1 MTMTFDE
8 IKALE
13 DAHIAHTYQKLPV
26 AIARGKGT
34 RVWDVNGKEYLDY
47 MGGYGVAILGQSY
60 PKVINAIKEQI
71 DRLTILHSSFYNE
84 QRALFVKKLVS
95 VSPSGLDM
103 AYLSNSGAEALEAA
117 LKIVIKCTKRKKILA
132 MKGAYHGKTL
142 GALSLTFAEKYRTS
156 FDDLV
161 YKGVEF
167 SEFGNLDEVEKGRNL
182 DEFAAILIE
191 PIQGE
196 GGIKIPPEGFLKGLR
211 EIADKH
217 GSLLVVDEVQ
227 SGLGRTG
234 KMWAHQHWGIK
245 PDIMTIGKGIGGG
258 LPMAVTIGKTEYLST
273 LEVGEH
279 TSTMGGNP
287 IACAAGRAVLESLV
301 DDGLVDKAK
310 TSGESLQ
317 NELREQVGTSK
328 VVREVR
334 GKGLMIAIELKVRF
348 QEILF
353 KAVESGLIT
362 LYSGKT
368 ILRLLPPLIIDQ
380 EDITKGSAILKES
393 LNWYEKQHF

>member
-8 IKALE
+8 IRALE
-13 DAHIAHTYQKLPV
+13 DAHIAHTYQKLPI

-34 RVWDVNGKEYLDY
+34 RIWDVNGKEYIDY

-71 DRLTILHSSFYNE
+71 DRLMILHSSLYNE

-103 AYLSNSGAEALEAA
+103 VYLSNSGAEALEAA
-117 LKIVIKCTKRKKILA
+117 LKIAVKYSKRKKILA

-142 GALSLTFAEKYRTS
+142 GALSLTYGEKYRTS
-156 FDDLV
+156 FDEFV

-167 SEFGNLDEVEKGRNL
+167 AEFGNLDDVERERNL
-182 DEFAAILIE
+182 DEFAAIFVE
-191 PIQGE
+191 PVQGE
-196 GGIKIPPEGFLKGLR
+196 GGIKIPPEGFFKGLR

-234 KMWAHQHWGIK
+234 KMWAHQHWGII

-258 LPMAVTIGKTEYLST
+258 IPMAATIGKTEYLST

-287 IACAAGRAVLESLV
+287 IACAAGRAVLESLY
-301 DDGLVDKAK
+301 DDGVVDKARI
-310 TSGESLQ
+310 SGEYLQ
-317 NELREQVGTSK
+317 KELREQVGSSK
-328 VVREVR
+328 IVRELR
-334 GKGLMIAIELKVRF
+334 GKGLMIALELKVRF
-348 QEILF
+348 HDILF
-353 KAVESGLIT
+353 KAIESGLIT

-380 EDITKGSAILKES
+380 EDITKGTSILRES
-393 LNWYEKQHF
+393 LNWYENQHI